1 MLMSAKIKAD
11 IPEAP
16 EAGLREASA
25 ATARSLARAYGD
37 EPVLRDVSFD
47 LPRGET
53 LVVLGPNG
61 AGKSTLLRMLATLLR
76 PSVGELYV
84 LGAELP
90 REAWKARGRIGYL
103 GHSALLYRDLTLAE
117 ALRFH
122 AGLHGVAEPDAR
134 IASLLEAVGL
144 ERRTGQLVRTL
155 SAGQL
160 QRAAVCRAVLHK
172 PDLLLLDEPGAHL
185 DPAGYATVE
194 PLLGRASGATRIVI
208 THDVEGGLAEADRAL
223 ALRSDG
229 RVAFEGRA
237 RDLTPGD
244 ARAIYSGRPR

>member
-1 MLMSAKIKAD
+1 MSAKIKEDTPAV
-11 IPEAP
+11 PGHGAREVPAVA
-16 EAGLREASA
+16 AG
-25 ATARSLARAYGD
+25 SLARAYGD
-37 EPVLRDVSFD
+37 EPVLRDVSFA
-47 LPRGET
+47 LPPGET

-61 AGKSTLLRMLATLLR
+61 AGKSTLLRMVATLLR
-76 PSVGELYV
+76 PGAGELRV

-122 AGLHGVAEPDAR
+122 AGLHRVAEPDVR

-160 QRAAVCRAVLHK
+160 QRAAVCRAVLHG

-194 PLLGRASGATRIVI
+194 PLLGRASGATRILI

-229 RVAFEGRA
+229 GVAFEGPA
-237 RDLTPGD
+237 RDLAPDD
-244 ARAIYSGRPR
+244 ARGIYSGRPR